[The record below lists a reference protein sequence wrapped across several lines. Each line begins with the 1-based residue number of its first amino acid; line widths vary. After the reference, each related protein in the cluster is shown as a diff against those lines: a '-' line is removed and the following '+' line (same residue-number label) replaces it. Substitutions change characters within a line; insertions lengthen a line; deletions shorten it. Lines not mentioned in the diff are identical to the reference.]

1 MIVSIHGDR
10 AGGRPVGKPR
20 TLVAASGRGDPTTLG
35 GLARRAMLSRV
46 WSRTPPVG
54 DDVARACYFLKTR
67 VPMAAA
73 VLSRAAIGALT
84 RPVPPGG
91 CSWCTARLL
100 SATSLGAW
108 EPPTDDDMYRAFL
121 GSKCRRCR
129 LAFEADLVAERER
142 QHLDQ
147 VVAAGLTPA
156 AAGRIR
162 SPEQLRAQVAAVRRL
177 EQAGPRSGG
186 PAPTGVIWPAG
197 QGRRRR

>member
-1 MIVSIHGDR
+1 MS
-10 AGGRPVGKPR
+10 
-20 TLVAASGRGDPTTLG
+20 RGDPTTLG
-35 GLARRAMLSRV
+35 GLARLAMLSRV
-46 WSRTPPVG
+46 WKHGPPVG
-54 DDVARACYFLKTR
+54 DDAARAFYFLRPR
-67 VPMAAA
+67 VPMSAAL
-73 VLSRAAIGALT
+73 LSRAAIGALT
-84 RPVPPGG
+84 RPVPPDG

-100 SATSLGAW
+100 SATSFGAW
-108 EPPTDDDMYRAFL
+108 EPPTDDDLYRAFL

-162 SPEQLRAQVAAVRRL
+162 SPEQVRAQVAAVRRV
-177 EQAGPRSGG
+177 EQAQPTRRG